1 MSDAKSLSHTK
12 ERAIREILR
21 KLCEWKGPTIREVE
35 CCPDH
40 IHMLLEIPPMMSGS
54 SFMGYLKGKS
64 SLMIYEH
71 FGELNSNTAI
81 ANIVTVGTMQIR

>member
-1 MSDAKSLSHTK
+1 
-12 ERAIREILR
+12 
-21 KLCEWKGPTIREVE
+21 
-35 CCPDH
+35 
-40 IHMLLEIPPMMSGS
+40 
-54 SFMGYLKGKS
+54 MGYLKGKS